1 MPKRI
6 PRVNQLIKKELSQI
20 LLKEVDWE
28 VGGWSPKD
36 VLVTVTRVEASLD
49 LNQAKVFIS
58 SLPESHTERVLSIL
72 NRQIYFIQQK
82 LNKRLKMKFI
92 PKIEFREEKKTREAG
107 EVEGI
112 LERLKKDS
120 T

>member
-1 MPKRI
+1 VSKRI

-20 LLKEVDWE
+20 VLKEIELTKGD
-28 VGGWSPKD
+28 
-36 VLVTVTRVEASLD
+36 LVTVTKVEASLD

>member
-1 MPKRI
+1 MSKRI

-20 LLKEVDWE
+20 VLKEIE
-28 VGGWSPKD
+28 FPKG

-58 SLPESHTERVLSIL
+58 SLPERHTERVLSIL

>member
-1 MPKRI
+1 VSKRI

-20 LLKEVDWE
+20 VLKEIE
-28 VGGWSPKD
+28 FPKG
-36 VLVTVTRVEASLD
+36 VLVTVTRVEASLG

>member
-1 MPKRI
+1 VSKRI

-20 LLKEVDWE
+20 VLKEIE
-28 VGGWSPKD
+28 FPKG

>member
-1 MPKRI
+1 VSKRI

-20 LLKEVDWE
+20 VLKEIE
-28 VGGWSPKD
+28 FPKG
-36 VLVTVTRVEASLD
+36 VLVTVTRVETSLD

>member
-1 MPKRI
+1 MSKRI

-20 LLKEVDWE
+20 VLKEIE
-28 VGGWSPKD
+28 FPKG

>member
-1 MPKRI
+1 MSNSFQPSINLRLISVSKRI

-20 LLKEVDWE
+20 VLKEIE
-28 VGGWSPKD
+28 FPKG

-72 NRQIYFIQQK
+72 
-82 LNKRLKMKFI
+82 
-92 PKIEFREEKKTREAG
+92 
-107 EVEGI
+107 
-112 LERLKKDS
+112 
-120 T
+120 